1 MEFEKLT
8 SAQNPAIKHAVKLRD
23 RRDRER
29 ERLTLLEGYRELS
42 RGREY
47 GLTIREVFFA
57 PEFFLGENEY
67 ALLES
72 LAGGGTRV
80 MQIPPFLLEK
90 MAYRERPE
98 GLIAVAEM
106 REHTL
111 ADIPLYPDGFYL
123 VAEAVEKPGNLG
135 SILRSA
141 DAAGVDGLIICN
153 KCTDP
158 YNPNVIRASTG
169 ALFSVPLAEATSQEA
184 FDWLKGHGIQTLAAT
199 PHATCLHTEVDLTG
213 PVAIVVGT
221 EQYGL
226 SELWMK
232 EADLPVRIP
241 MLGKID
247 SLNVATAATI
257 LLYECARQRGWKV
270 RGNGG
275 AA

>member
-47 GLTIREVFFA
+47 GLAIREVFFA

-72 LAGGGTRV
+72 LAAGGTRV
-80 MQIPPFLLEK
+80 MRIPPFLLEK

-111 ADIPLYPDGFYL
+111 ADI
-123 VAEAVEKPGNLG
+123 AC
-135 SILRSA
+135 R
-141 DAAGVDGLIICN
+141 
-153 KCTDP
+153 
-158 YNPNVIRASTG
+158 
-169 ALFSVPLAEATSQEA
+169 
-184 FDWLKGHGIQTLAAT
+184 
-199 PHATCLHTEVDLTG
+199 
-213 PVAIVVGT
+213 
-221 EQYGL
+221 
-226 SELWMK
+226 
-232 EADLPVRIP
+232 
-241 MLGKID
+241 
-247 SLNVATAATI
+247 
-257 LLYECARQRGWKV
+257 
-270 RGNGG
+270 
-275 AA
+275 